1 MYQPRFCGLL
11 LTERVSMADEVNDG
25 TILLTAVNCDM
36 LRVEELFEASKH
48 KDVHLGKMVNIE

>member
-1 MYQPRFCGLL
+1 
-11 LTERVSMADEVNDG
+11 MADEVNDG